1 MTLTSTD
8 TVPNYSFPSIFDTND
23 LIQVVPNLKVSQD
36 FLQDMF
42 FPYIENSNSDL
53 VSIDI
58 DVGKRRISP
67 FVSPLVEGK
76 LVEQRRIETKV
87 FKPPYIKDKRAP
99 DLLRPV
105 RRMIGEK
112 IGGDPNVAP
121 VVRMMQNLEFEL
133 TDAVDMVKRTQEWMA
148 AQTLVNGTITF
159 QGDGFP
165 AVTIDYGRAAALT
178 VTLTGTALW
187 DSGNAA
193 ATPALDIE
201 IWQNLVLKESGATVT
216 DIIMTPTPFYYFTQD
231 KSVFAAI
238 ISDTSKFNFP
248 NKNQI
253 QMASEAKHGAILK
266 GVWGNFRIWVY
277 NDWYVDNTNTEQR
290 MIADGVILLVSDK
303 LMGVRGYGVIKDPE
317 FNYASMSF
325 APKTWT
331 QPDPAQRFIM
341 MQSSPLLIP
350 SRVNACLS
358 AVVSGSNVG

>member
-8 TVPNYSFPSIFDTND
+8 TVPTYSFPSVFDTNT

-42 FPYIENSNSDL
+42 FPYVENANSDL

-76 LVEQRRIETKV
+76 LVEQRRVETKV

-112 IGGDPNVAP
+112 IGGDPQLDN
-121 VVRMMQNLEFEL
+121 VVRMMQNLEFEM

-159 QGDGFP
+159 TGDGFP
-165 AVTIDYGRAAALT
+165 SVTIDYGRASGLT

-201 IWQNLVLKESGATVT
+201 IWQNLVLKESGAIVT
-216 DIIMTPTPFYYFTQD
+216 DIVMTPTPFYYFTRDAGVQQ
-231 KSVFAAI
+231 ALI
-238 ISDTSKFNFP
+238 NDTSKFNFP
-248 NKNQI
+248 NKNQV
-253 QMASEAKHGAILK
+253 QTASQAKHGAILK

-277 NDWYVDNTNTEQR
+277 NDWYVDSTNTEQR
-290 MIADGVILLVSDK
+290 MIADGIILLVSDQM
-303 LMGVRGYGVIKDPE
+303 MGVRGYGTIKDPD
-317 FNYASMSF
+317 FNYAAMSF

-358 AVVSGSNVG
+358 ATVSGSNVT